1 MLNIVGFSGSPRRP
15 SKTRTLVEAAT
26 DAICAVMPAQG
37 MIFDLVDLGPSMSA
51 AGRLE
56 DLDSKARAL
65 AERIQQADILVVGS
79 PIYKASYAGMFK
91 HFFDLLPPES
101 LRDKLV
107 CLTATGGSQRHA
119 LAIEQHMR
127 PLFAFFCAVSLPT
140 VIFASDDDFDDGVLR
155 STNVRDRLRAAAG
168 EATRLSASFTVPS
181 TGSPMMFGETAAS
194 PESPFVPKH
203 PEREGI
209 ST

>member
-26 DAICAVMPAQG
+26 DAISTIVPAQSI
-37 MIFDLVDLGPSMSA
+37 IFDLVDLGPSIGTA
-51 AGRLE
+51 CRLE
-56 DLDSKARAL
+56 DLDGKALTL

-107 CLTATGGSQRHA
+107 CLTATGGSHRHA

-140 VIFASDDDFDDGVLR
+140 VIFASDDDFDNGSLH
-155 STNVRDRLRAAAG
+155 SANVRDRLRAAAS
-168 EATRLSASFTVPS
+168 EARRLASSVTLASA
-181 TGSPMMFGETAAS
+181 GSRVILGETAAS
-194 PESPFVPKH
+194 PKSLFVPKH